1 MAVIK
6 AFSAVRPTRD
16 KVHLVATRPFYTY
29 KKNVLKAKLEDNPYT
44 FLHIIN
50 PEFGQEKK
58 TKPNSIE
65 RFQHVLEKYNAF
77 RDEKILLKDTNEHI
91 YLYRQ
96 TKPEACFVGWIG
108 GASIEEYLNGR
119 IKIHESTLTTREKM
133 FTKYLEVVGFNA
145 EPVLLTYKGNQ
156 GLNALMVDQMSS
168 RPEFEF
174 TTTDKVKHE
183 LWILD
188 DENSLKVR
196 KGFSEVEC
204 LYIADGHHRSASS
217 VRYAQS
223 KMNSELPFCEN
234 DKFFLS
240 YFVEEGTVDIS
251 AFNRLVKH
259 LNGYSMEEFIAK
271 LETLGEVKELPNF
284 RKPECI
290 HEFVLCAATGF
301 YSLKIN
307 QSLINYANPVDHIDA
322 EILTKLI
329 LEPLLGIKDLRMSK
343 DIEFIPDIGDE
354 NKIIAKINAG
364 KAAIAFFLF
373 PCTMDQIKAVADA
386 SLFMPPKSTWVE
398 PKLRSGL
405 TIYPLNDD

>member
-1 MAVIK
+1 
-6 AFSAVRPTRD
+6 
-16 KVHLVATRPFYTY
+16 
-29 KKNVLKAKLEDNPYT
+29 
-44 FLHIIN
+44 
-50 PEFGQEKK
+50 
-58 TKPNSIE
+58 
-65 RFQHVLEKYNAF
+65 
-77 RDEKILLKDTNEHI
+77 
-91 YLYRQ
+91 
-96 TKPEACFVGWIG
+96 
-108 GASIEEYLNGR
+108 
-119 IKIHESTLTTREKM
+119 
-133 FTKYLEVVGFNA
+133 
-145 EPVLLTYKGNQ
+145 
-156 GLNALMVDQMSS
+156 
-168 RPEFEF
+168 
-174 TTTDKVKHE
+174 
-183 LWILD
+183 
-188 DENSLKVR
+188 
-196 KGFSEVEC
+196 
-204 LYIADGHHRSASS
+204 
-217 VRYAQS
+217 
-223 KMNSELPFCEN
+223 
-234 DKFFLS
+234 
-240 YFVEEGTVDIS
+240 
-251 AFNRLVKH
+251 
-259 LNGYSMEEFIAK
+259 MEEFIAK